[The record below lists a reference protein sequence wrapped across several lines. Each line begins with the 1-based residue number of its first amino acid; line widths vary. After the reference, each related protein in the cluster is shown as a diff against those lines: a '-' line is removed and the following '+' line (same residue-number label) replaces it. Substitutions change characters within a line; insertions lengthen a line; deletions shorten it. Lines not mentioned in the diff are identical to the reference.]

1 MLDARTKILRKL
13 IVLIIATI
21 AVAARPATAEGSIID
36 LGHPFLAPFLSGQI
50 EILPG
55 DDRSIVF
62 TVSSTFSISS
72 AGIVVDPLQ
81 PAAAYTLA
89 VDIYASGI
97 ANGPAA
103 PHGALLS
110 TASATFTDVGL
121 GFYDIPIAF
130 TFLTGQ
136 TYDVAFRSVAPF
148 TWGNPFA
155 YNMQFYA
162 YENGTP
168 GGPYTVGPV
177 SVLDGACH
185 PTPGCAR
192 YGNFSL
198 PHVRLNSVQVDPA
211 PVPEPSTLLLFGVG
225 LAVSFARRRF

>member
-1 MLDARTKILRKL
+1 
-13 IVLIIATI
+13 
-21 AVAARPATAEGSIID
+21 
-36 LGHPFLAPFLSGQI
+36 
-50 EILPG
+50 
-55 DDRSIVF
+55 
-62 TVSSTFSISS
+62 
-72 AGIVVDPLQ
+72 
-81 PAAAYTLA
+81 
-89 VDIYASGI
+89 
-97 ANGPAA
+97 
-103 PHGALLS
+103 LLS
-110 TASATFTDVGL
+110 TASATFTDAGL

-192 YGNFSL
+192 YGNFSV
-198 PHVRLNSVQVDPA
+198 PHVRLNSVLVDPA
-211 PVPEPSTLLLFGVG
+211 PVPEPSTLLLFGAG
-225 LAVSFARRRF
+225 LAVLLVRRRF